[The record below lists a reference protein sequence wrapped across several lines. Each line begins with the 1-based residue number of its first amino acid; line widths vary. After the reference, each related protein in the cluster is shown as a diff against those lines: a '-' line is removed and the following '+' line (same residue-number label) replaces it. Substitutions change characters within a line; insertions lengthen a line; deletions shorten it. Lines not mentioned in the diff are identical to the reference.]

1 MLVGGYALLVAIGR
15 SSKYAPPAPA
25 EERAF
30 SSSCMHALGGG
41 VVGPRGSLLHYDPR
55 CTSELKDYFSGAYF
69 AEVRR
74 VADQAVSY
82 FTQQAAAQDAARR
95 QQQQQG
101 GQQSRGTV
109 IFDIDETA
117 LSNLDGFF
125 TYSNWTS
132 GLRSVPCNHPH
143 LEFLEL
149 PALQEGALS
158 WLRKVMPGQEAEV
171 SRPLLCSAP
180 PLRAVR
186 DLYHVLLD
194 HDYTVVFLTGR
205 SEADRDATA
214 ANLLAAGYGTQC
226 DTLSAATT
234 TTTIT
239 TTTITTTTT
248 SSVSAGAAGTTG
260 AAAAGAGGRG
270 HRMLQWALPFSKA
283 GGATEAGAEAGG
295 GGRRPACYAA
305 LLMREDGDERLA
317 SVFKAEARGRLAAEG
332 HVLVGN
338 IGDQFSDLV
347 GTDSAVASF
356 KLPNPVYTLL

>member
-1 MLVGGYALLVAIGR
+1 MGLTRVPRVYA
-15 SSKYAPPAPA
+15 
-25 EERAF
+25 
-30 SSSCMHALGGG
+30 
-41 VVGPRGSLLHYDPR
+41 
-55 CTSELKDYFSGAYF
+55 
-69 AEVRR
+69 
-74 VADQAVSY
+74 
-82 FTQQAAAQDAARR
+82 
-95 QQQQQG
+95 
-101 GQQSRGTV
+101 
-109 IFDIDETA
+109 
-117 LSNLDGFF
+117 
-125 TYSNWTS
+125 
-132 GLRSVPCNHPH
+132 HPH
-143 LEFLEL
+143 L
-149 PALQEGALS
+149 Q
-158 WLRKVMPGQEAEV
+158 
-171 SRPLLCSAP
+171 
-180 PLRAVR
+180 
-186 DLYHVLLD
+186 
-194 HDYTVVFLTGR
+194 VFLTGR

-338 IGDQFSDLV
+338 IGDQVGVGGLWWWGAGVRCLPYNVCSIRDRQLVKGHGEDAACSKQLGGCGWRAGSNVRGGCGREVRWVQGLVARWAVGCGQWRESDGGRGRSMWGREGWWLWPWEQR
-347 GTDSAVASF
+347 
-356 KLPNPVYTLL
+356 LC